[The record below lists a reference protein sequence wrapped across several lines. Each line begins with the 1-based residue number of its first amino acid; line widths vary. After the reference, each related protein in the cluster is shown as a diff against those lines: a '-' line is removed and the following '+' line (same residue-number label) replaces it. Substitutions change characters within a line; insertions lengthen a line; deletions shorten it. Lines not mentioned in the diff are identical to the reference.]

1 MASSGKVVHIELPAQ
16 DADRAQRFYAE
27 LFGWQFADSGM
38 EGIDY
43 RMFQGEPG
51 GAVYPGENAGQGP
64 IVYFESDDID
74 AELAKVRVL
83 GGQAD
88 DIAEATEALSGDEQE
103 REPDHHGDDT
113 GEGERGK
120 HAHASA
126 QFTHHRGLNGAGEA
140 CCHSER
146 DGQSSHRG

>member
-1 MASSGKVVHIELPAQ
+1 MASSGKIVHIELPAS
-16 DADRAQRFYAE
+16 DADRAQHFYAE

-64 IVYFESDDID
+64 IVYFETDDIG
-74 AELAKVRVL
+74 AELAKAREL

-88 DIAEATEALSGDEQE
+88 DKQPIPGVGWFAGCKDPDGNSFSFFQSDESV
-103 REPDHHGDDT
+103 PPP
-113 GEGERGK
+113 
-120 HAHASA
+120 SA
-126 QFTHHRGLNGAGEA
+126 
-140 CCHSER
+140 
-146 DGQSSHRG
+146 